1 MNINKNDKFAKIIV
15 GVKNSG
21 DICKKRKCDCKKTNP
36 EMSKLNNVASDIP
49 PVVLVEYSL
58 NHLRGQKR
66 APEDG
71 KRACLE
77 SVLQV
82 VDV

>member
-1 MNINKNDKFAKIIV
+1 MVTFA
-15 GVKNSG
+15 
-21 DICKKRKCDCKKTNP
+21 KKRKCDCKKTNP
-36 EMSKLNNVASDIP
+36 KMSKLNIVASDIP
-49 PVVLVEYSL
+49 PAVLVEYSL
-58 NHLRGQKR
+58 NHLRGQER
-66 APEDG
+66 APGDA

>member
-1 MNINKNDKFAKIIV
+1 LQ
-15 GVKNSG
+15 
-21 DICKKRKCDCKKTNP
+21 KKKSVIEKTNP
-36 EMSKLNNVASDIP
+36 EMSKLNNVASDISP
-49 PVVLVEYSL
+49 AVLVEYSL

-66 APEDG
+66 APGDG

-82 VDV
+82 VDI